1 MSTGPRR
8 DGPAAGV
15 GEGSAW
21 PGPPGESVAAGPASP
36 GPSPPAPAIVV
47 VLVEPAGPLNVGSVA
62 RLCANFA
69 ISQLRL
75 VAPRCNPL
83 GEEARRMAVHGQ
95 AQLEQAATYPDL
107 AAAIADCRRVV
118 ATSGRLER
126 EELPVEGPESA
137 LRWLIAPEEGQARQG
152 ALASSGA
159 GAAPV
164 ALVFGREDRGLSN
177 DELLQAGRILRL
189 ESSADYA
196 SLNLSH
202 AVAIC
207 LHDLRRLPG
216 PAAPVAPPSLAGPPF
231 PQQDPSQGQAQGHPP
246 HQLPALPS
254 AQSPS
259 QAEGRAPLPCP
270 GDGGPDAPTVTA
282 CQQIAPGAPP
292 AGQEGAATSLRGA
305 LEATLADA
313 EDLLLAV
320 GFLHPHT
327 AHARMAKLRGLL
339 QRAQIREGEVALLRG
354 MVRQLRW
361 ASTRRTP

>member
-1 MSTGPRR
+1 MSASAQADFPG
-8 DGPAAGV
+8 GGV
-15 GEGSAW
+15 GDPRAGPDSAS
-21 PGPPGESVAAGPASP
+21 GPEKAGPASLAQ
-36 GPSPPAPAIVV
+36 SPATPEIVV

-69 ISQLRL
+69 ITQLRL

-107 AAAIADCRRVV
+107 AAAIADCRKVV

-126 EELPVEGPESA
+126 EELPLEGPGSA
-137 LRWLIAPEEGQARQG
+137 LRWLIEPEEG
-152 ALASSGA
+152 SGA
-159 GAAPV
+159 GGGTGGPGGIGGASAPV

-177 DELLQAGRILRL
+177 DELLQAGKILRL
-189 ESSADYA
+189 DSSADYA

-207 LHDLRRLPG
+207 LHDLRRIPEPSA
-216 PAAPVAPPSLAGPPF
+216 PAASGSPPAE
-231 PQQDPSQGQAQGHPP
+231 PSQELVPEQGQETARADGRDHR
-246 HQLPALPS
+246 L
-254 AQSPS
+254 S
-259 QAEGRAPLPCP
+259 QAEAGP
-270 GDGGPDAPTVTA
+270 GGTPVPVPQQAADGGP
-282 CQQIAPGAPP
+282 GAGP
-292 AGQEGAATSLRGA
+292 EAAVTSLRGA

-313 EDLLLAV
+313 QNLLLEV

-327 AHARMAKLRGLL
+327 AHARMAKLRALL
-339 QRAQIREGEVALLRG
+339 QRAQIREGEVALIRG

-361 ASTRRTP
+361 ATTRRTP

>member
-1 MSTGPRR
+1 MS
-8 DGPAAGV
+8 
-15 GEGSAW
+15 
-21 PGPPGESVAAGPASP
+21 ASP
-36 GPSPPAPAIVV
+36 QAASPVPEIVV

-69 ISQLRL
+69 IAQLRL

-107 AAAIADCRRVV
+107 ASAIADCRRVV

-126 EELPVEGPESA
+126 EELPLEGPGSA
-137 LRWLIAPEEGQARQG
+137 LSWLIEPEADPGVPIDPPGSIGPRG
-152 ALASSGA
+152 SSGP
-159 GAAPV
+159 GGTNSPGGINAPV

-177 DELLQAGRILRL
+177 DELLQAGKILRL

-207 LHDLRRLPG
+207 LHELRRIPASTAPPGTRFGGQGPAQAPLLAQADSLAWGVPDGGAG
-216 PAAPVAPPSLAGPPF
+216 PAAAGSLAA
-231 PQQDPSQGQAQGHPP
+231 S
-246 HQLPALPS
+246 S
-254 AQSPS
+254 
-259 QAEGRAPLPCP
+259 
-270 GDGGPDAPTVTA
+270 
-282 CQQIAPGAPP
+282 GA
-292 AGQEGAATSLRGA
+292 GATSLRGA
-305 LEATLADA
+305 LEATLADGQ
-313 EDLLLAV
+313 DLLLEV

-339 QRAQIREGEVALLRG
+339 QRAQIREGEVALIRG

-361 ASTRRTP
+361 ATTRRTP

>member
-1 MSTGPRR
+1 MSATPQASAPPAG
-8 DGPAAGV
+8 DG
-15 GEGSAW
+15 E
-21 PGPPGESVAAGPASP
+21 PGPPGGLARGTGPLAQSFP
-36 GPSPPAPAIVV
+36 QRLARTHSDPAIVV

-69 ISQLRL
+69 IAQLRL

-107 AAAIADCRRVV
+107 ASAIADCRRVV

-126 EELPVEGPESA
+126 EELPLEGPGSA
-137 LRWLIAPEEGQARQG
+137 LGWLIEPEEGPG
-152 ALASSGA
+152 LAIGPGESPSLGGGPSPA
-159 GAAPV
+159 AAQAPV

-177 DELLQAGRILRL
+177 DELLQAGKILRL

-207 LHDLRRLPG
+207 LHELRRI
-216 PAAPVAPPSLAGPPF
+216 PAAVAPPGAGPGTPDQARAN
-231 PQQDPSQGQAQGHPP
+231 PLLQSESGPWVDP
-246 HQLPALPS
+246 
-254 AQSPS
+254 
-259 QAEGRAPLPCP
+259 
-270 GDGGPDAPTVTA
+270 DGGAGPATA
-282 CQQIAPGAPP
+282 GSLETSPGSS
-292 AGQEGAATSLRGA
+292 ATSLRGA
-305 LEATLADA
+305 LEASLADA
-313 EDLLLAV
+313 QDLLLDV

-339 QRAQIREGEVALLRG
+339 QRAQIREGEVALIRG

-361 ASTRRTP
+361 ATTPRTP